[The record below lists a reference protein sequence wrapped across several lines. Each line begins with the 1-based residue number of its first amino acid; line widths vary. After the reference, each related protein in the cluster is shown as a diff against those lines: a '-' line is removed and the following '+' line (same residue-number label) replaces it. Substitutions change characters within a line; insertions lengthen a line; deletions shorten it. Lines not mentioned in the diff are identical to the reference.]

1 VSQPYLFIDF
11 SNIAR
16 ACWHPAEHAEESGK
30 KALQAHLAACPVWAK
45 MVAEGNDVTDCCV
58 DLPTQ
63 YDAHEVLKTNLRG
76 KMGTIEE
83 NTGVPRG
90 PHWVWAVDTY
100 CKWRRDAFPAYKGN
114 RDPSKFDPRP
124 EAHRYLAQA
133 FPEMHWAVSLG
144 AEADDV
150 IAALVAK
157 RGDREVVI
165 VSGDQDLWQLIQ
177 PGVKVFLP
185 SKKVFVTPEMV
196 EDEYDLEPKRIPL
209 YKAFWGDSSDNMPN
223 LLPRQ
228 QKAIL
233 PHIRASDGTP
243 GDVLLRLLADPKTS
257 PKLKAALT
265 EQKQGVAINHYLAQL
280 DPTVKVIFDSVNFD
294 IVG

>member
-1 VSQPYLFIDF
+1 MSQPYLFIDF

-16 ACWHPAEHAEESGK
+16 ACWHPAEAAEESGK
-30 KALQAHLAACPVWAK
+30 QALTKHYQVCPNWAK
-45 MVAEGNDVTDCCV
+45 MVAEGNDVTDCCP
-58 DLPTQ
+58 DLPKQ
-63 YDAHEVLKTNLRG
+63 YDKHQVLKTNLRG

-83 NTGVPRG
+83 NTGVPVG
-90 PHWVWAVDTY
+90 PRWVWAVDQH
-100 CKWRRDAFPAYKGN
+100 CAWRREAFPAYKGN

-124 EAHRYLAQA
+124 EALKYLAEA
-133 FPEMHWAVSLG
+133 YPTMHWATAKG

-157 RGDREVVI
+157 RGDRDVVI

-196 EDEYDLEPKRIPL
+196 QGEYDLEPKLIPL

-233 PHIRASDGTP
+233 PHIRASNGHP
-243 GDVLLRLLADPKTS
+243 GDVILRILRDPNTN
-257 PKLKAALT
+257 PKLRATIEA
-265 EQKQGVAINHYLAQL
+265 QAQGVDVNYRLARL
-280 DPTVKVIFDSVNFD
+280 DPTVRVLFDKA
-294 IVG
+294 VG